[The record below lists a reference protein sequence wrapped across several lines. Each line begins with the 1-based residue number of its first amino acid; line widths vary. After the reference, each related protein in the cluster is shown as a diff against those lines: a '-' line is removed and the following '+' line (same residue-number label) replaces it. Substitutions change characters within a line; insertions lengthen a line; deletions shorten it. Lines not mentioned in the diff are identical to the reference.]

1 MADRNLRIR
10 MLMDAADRVSRP
22 LKDIAGGSRAA
33 SAELRGTRDR
43 LREVDRAQEQLN
55 SFTTLRNGMRA
66 SATAMRD
73 AQLRAAALGREIEQ
87 TNRPTRAMKRE
98 FAEASRTAEQ
108 LATSHRHDAQQ
119 LRDLRAALQAAGADT
134 RDLSRYERELA
145 TRSADTN
152 RQLAEQEHRLERIA
166 NREHRMGTARDGF
179 NRTMG
184 TAGNIAGAGMA
195 AGATAVTAA
204 APLVASSRVAM
215 DLEEGMAG
223 VAKVT
228 GMADAQL
235 QRMQGSIVDL
245 TTTIPMTAVDLAN
258 IAAAGAAAGVGMD
271 KTGKALATQR
281 EDLIAF
287 SGDAARMGIAFDMA
301 AEDAG
306 STMAK
311 WRQAFKMT
319 QPDVVA
325 LGDRVNA
332 LTNKFG
338 GKASTVAGIVTRIG
352 PLGEVAGIAAPQV
365 AALASSLNS
374 IGVEEEIAATGIKNT
389 LLTLTKGT
397 AAAKSQKAAFK
408 SLGLD
413 AGKVAKAMQVNS
425 SGTIVDVLERV
436 GRLSTDKQAS
446 VLSELF
452 GTESVGA
459 IAPLLTNL
467 DGLKERLGLVGDQ
480 GRYAGSMTN
489 EFLSRINTTK
499 GATDLAANG
508 LQAVNLELGQ
518 QMLPNVKAAAQYI
531 GRTAAVMR
539 AWAKGH
545 PGHAKALLYVAGGAA
560 ALFAIFATGAIILAG
575 LMAPFA
581 ALSFASTALGISFGG
596 SMLKVAR
603 GLLYPIRMVPLLGR
617 AFLGLAGTVARA
629 GLMLLANP
637 MTWIVLGI
645 VAAVALLAY
654 GAYKLYQNWDGVAA
668 WFGALWTGVKGFFA
682 SGIGNITAT
691 ILNWSPL
698 GTFYTAFAG
707 VMGWF
712 GVALPA
718 RFSDFGRMLISGLIS
733 GITGMLGALRSTIVN
748 AASSAANWF
757 KQKLGIRSPS
767 RVFMGFGG
775 FMMQGLHNGID
786 QGADGPVSRITR
798 LSRDLSGALA
808 LGAATPALA
817 GGLAPPGA
825 AGSGSASAAAPTRT
839 YIIKVEGGTGG
850 PTEIEAAVRRAIEQV
865 ERERSANSR
874 SAFADP
880 PDWSV

>member
-10 MLMDAADRVSRP
+10 MLMEAADRVSRP

-43 LREVDRAQEQLN
+43 LREIDRAQEQIQG
-55 SFTTLRNGMRA
+55 FRTLKLGMRQTEQQMQ
-66 SATAMRD
+66 SAQARVT
-73 AQLRAAALGREIEQ
+73 ALGREMAQ
-87 TNRPTRAMKRE
+87 ATTPTRAMTREFEKAKRE
-98 FAEASRTAEQ
+98 AGQLERQHRSEAIQLGELRT
-108 LATSHRHDAQQ
+108 R
-119 LRDLRAALQAAGADT
+119 LREAGIET
-134 RDLSRYERELA
+134 RDLARHERELRERA
-145 TRSADTN
+145 RDTN
-152 RQLAEQEHRLERIA
+152 RELSAQERHLERVTSRQERLGRA
-166 NREHRMGTARDGF
+166 RERFDRTSNTAR
-179 NRTMG
+179 
-184 TAGNIAGAGMA
+184 NIAGSGFAA
-195 AGATAVTAA
+195 AGTAVAAA
-204 APLVASSRVAM
+204 APVVASAKVAM
-215 DLEEGMAG
+215 GLEEGMAG

-228 GMADAQL
+228 GMADAQIR
-235 QRMQGSIVDL
+235 QMQGSIVDL
-245 TTTIPMTAVDLAN
+245 TTKIPMTAVELAD

-271 KTGKALATQR
+271 KSGTALASQR

-338 GKASTVAGIVTRIG
+338 GKAASVAGIVTRIG

-467 DGLKERLGLVGDQ
+467 DGLKERLGLVADQ
-480 GRYAGSMTN
+480 SRYAGSMTN
-489 EFLSRINTTK
+489 EFLSRINTTQ

-508 LQAVNLELGQ
+508 LQAINLELGQ
-518 QMLPNVKAAAQYI
+518 ELLPNVKAAAQYT
-531 GRTAAVMR
+531 GGLATRMR
-539 AWAKGH
+539 AWAKEH
-545 PGHAKALLYVAGGAA
+545 PGFAKALMYTAAGAAGLFALFAGGA
-560 ALFAIFATGAIILAG
+560 ILLAS

-596 SMLKVAR
+596 SMLKVAK
-603 GLLYPIRMVPLLGR
+603 GLMYPIRYVPMLGR

-668 WFGALWTGVKGFFA
+668 WFGSMWTRVKGFFA
-682 SGIGNITAT
+682 GGIDAVVGFASTLWPRIKGYLVGW
-691 ILNWSPL
+691 IVYLSPL
-698 GTFYTAFAG
+698 PGMLTNI
-707 VMGWF
+707 
-712 GVALPA
+712 
-718 RFSDFGRMLISGLIS
+718 GRNLIQGLIN
-733 GITGMLGALRSTIVN
+733 GVTGMLGQLKSTIVN
-748 AASSAANWF
+748 AATSAANWF
-757 KQKLGIRSPS
+757 KQKLGIHSPS

-786 QGADGPVSRITR
+786 RGADGPVNRISR
-798 LSRDLSGALA
+798 LSRDLTGALA
-808 LGAATPALA
+808 IGAATPALA
-817 GGLAPPGA
+817 GGLAPAGAPGSSA
-825 AGSGSASAAAPTRT
+825 ASAAPPRT

-850 PTEIEAAVRRAIEQV
+850 PSEIEAAVRRAIEQV
-865 ERERSANSR
+865 ERQRSANSR
-874 SAFADP
+874 SAFADDA
-880 PDWSV
+880 DWNV

>member
-87 TNRPTRAMKRE
+87 TNRPSRAMKRE
-98 FAEASRTAEQ
+98 FAEATRVAEQ

-119 LRDLRAALQAAGADT
+119 LRDLRSALQAAGADT

-145 TRSADTN
+145 ARSADTN

-467 DGLKERLGLVGDQ
+467 DGLKERLGLVGDL

-682 SGIGNITAT
+682 SGIDAVIGFASTLWPRIKGYLVGW
-691 ILNWSPL
+691 IVYLSPL
-698 GTFYTAFAG
+698 PGMLTD
-707 VMGWF
+707 MG
-712 GVALPA
+712 
-718 RFSDFGRMLISGLIS
+718 RNLIQGLIN
-733 GITGMLGALRSTIVN
+733 GISGMLGRLKSTIVN

-757 KQKLGIRSPS
+757 KQKLGIHSPS

-817 GGLAPPGA
+817 GGLAPPGG
-825 AGSGSASAAAPTRT
+825 AGSSSTPAASPSRT
-839 YIIKVEGGTGG
+839 YVIKVEGGTGG
-850 PTEIEAAVRRAIEQV
+850 PSEIEAAVRRAIEAI
-865 ERERSANSR
+865 ERENAANNR
-874 SAFADP
+874 SAFADDA
-880 PDWSV
+880 DWNV